1 MRKFVSPSF
10 CLTLVNLLL
19 LCVTAHAENPQWIW
33 HDNHGA
39 AIQTNEVRYF
49 RKTFEAKP
57 RFNKVLLSA
66 AADDEATIYIN
77 GKQVAHPKDFSKP
90 AYEDVTS
97 QVKRGRN
104 VIAVRGLNIN
114 SDVAGVLVMLEMKTG
129 KQRGEFVVSDETWLA
144 SDEEKEGWR
153 ELNFDDSAWSK
164 ARSKGK
170 LGDQP
175 WGDVLKVPVATSAE
189 SLTVLPGFKA
199 ELIRSSEI
207 GEGSWICMTTDDKGR
222 LIISPQDDKQPL
234 LRVTLSRSGKVSN
247 IEPIPAPV
255 HQAMGLLYAHDSLYV
270 NGHGPKGTGLYRLI
284 DANHNDRFETNEVH
298 FLQKFEGEGEHGYH
312 AVVEGPDK
320 MIYVMNGNH
329 TKVPKGLAESS
340 PHKNYEEELLLARQW
355 DANGHAVGILAP
367 GGHILRTDPEGKKW
381 ELVLAG
387 FRNTYDFDFNPEG
400 EIFGFD
406 SDMEWDWGLPWYRP
420 TRIIHCIPGGEYG
433 WRSGS
438 AKWPEYYADSLPPV
452 VNVGVGSPTGV
463 KFGTKSNFPEEYRK
477 AMFAF
482 DWSYG
487 RIFAVH
493 LKPNGATYS
502 GDFEVFLKGKPLN
515 LTDLEFGKDGAMY
528 FITGGR
534 GTQSGLYRVS
544 YVGPK
549 REPAAKTKEELEA
562 EEAGAKARAARHSLE
577 AYYGKRD
584 PRAVDWAW
592 PYLRSPDRFLSY
604 AARIAIEWQPV
615 ERWKDMAILE
625 SNTNAALNALLSL
638 ARCGGKETQRDL
650 LTAALKKFPLDSL
663 SVTQKLQ
670 KLRIIELS
678 FIRQGKP
685 DADLAKLAIEKLDPA
700 YPSDDEFVNRELSQL
715 LIYLEAPDV
724 VTKTL
729 ALLDKAPTQEE
740 QVHYIFYLRNLKN
753 GPPGDNRWQQNIWTL
768 EQRKH
773 YFDWFRF
780 AQEAS
785 KGEVTYPQGSA
796 YLVWTNQ
803 KKAVERHPADLLR
816 WFKEADR
823 EYGDGASYPKY
834 LVNIRKD
841 AIDTLSPDERIALSS
856 WIEDYKSIAAFK
868 PTKERSFVKEW
879 TMADL
884 ENDLSQAAHGRSFSN
899 GKAAFNDA
907 QCIQCHRL
915 NNEGGSIGPELTAAF
930 SKYSRRDV
938 LESIID
944 PSKVI
949 SDQFQNYIVLKKDGD
964 SVTGRIVDE
973 TNEKLVVQ
981 PNPLLPER
989 VEIKK
994 SEIAE
999 RKPLKVSPMPQG
1011 LLNQFDKDEILD
1023 LLGYLESMGKEKG
1036 PNFKPVAEAKQ

>member
-1 MRKFVSPSF
+1 MRKIVPASVWFGFANV
-10 CLTLVNLLL
+10 LLL
-19 LCVTAHAENPQWIW
+19 AAAARAENPHWIW

-39 AIQTNEVRYF
+39 KIQDNEVRFF
-49 RKTFEAKP
+49 RKTFDYNGRLTRAT
-57 RFNKVLLSA
+57 LTI
-66 AADDEATIYIN
+66 AADDEATVYIN
-77 GKQVAHPKDFSKP
+77 GKEVLQPKGWEKP
-90 AYEDVTS
+90 TYKDVTDD
-97 QVKRGRN
+97 VKRGRN
-104 VIAVRGLNIN
+104 VIAIRGRNAT
-114 SDVAGVLVMLEMKTG
+114 SDVAGILATLQLYSG
-129 KQRGEFVVSDETWLA
+129 RRSDTTIVTDESWLA
-144 SDEEKEGWR
+144 ADKEQTGWQ
-153 ELNFDDSAWSK
+153 ELDFNDSGWSK
-164 ARSKGK
+164 AKSKGK

-175 WGDVLKVPVATSAE
+175 WGDILKVPVATPAE
-189 SLTVLPGFKA
+189 SLTVLPGFKV
-199 ELIRSSEI
+199 ELVHSSEI
-207 GEGSWICMTTDDKGR
+207 GEGSWICMAVDSKGR
-222 LIISPQDDKQPL
+222 LIISPQDDRQPL
-234 LRVTLSRSGKVSN
+234 LRVTLTRTGKLSK
-247 IEPIPAPV
+247 IEPIPAPL

-270 NGHGPKGTGLYRLI
+270 NGHGPNGTGLYRLI
-284 DANHNDRFETNEVH
+284 DANHNDLFETNEVH
-298 FLQKFEGEGEHGYH
+298 FLKKMEGEGEHGYH

-329 TKVPKGLAESS
+329 TKVPKGLEPNS
-340 PHKNYEEELLLARQW
+340 PHKNYQEDFLLARQW

-367 GGHILRTDPEGKKW
+367 GGYVLRTDPEGKKW
-381 ELVLAG
+381 ELILAG
-387 FRNTYDFDFNPEG
+387 FRNSYDFDFSADG
-400 EIFGFD
+400 EMFTFD

-420 TRIIHCIPGGEYG
+420 TRINHCVLGAEFG

-438 AKWPEYYADSLPPV
+438 ADWPDYYADSLPATL
-452 VNVGVGSPTGV
+452 NIGIGSPTGV
-463 KFGTKSNFPEEYRK
+463 KFGTKSNYPDKYRK
-477 AMFAF
+477 ALFLF

-493 LKPNGATYS
+493 LKPDGASYS

-544 YVGPK
+544 YTGKPE
-549 REPAAKTKEELEA
+549 RLAKTKEDLEA
-562 EEAGAKARAARHSLE
+562 EKAGAKARATRHALE
-577 AYYGKRD
+577 AFYGKQD
-584 PRAVDWAW
+584 PKAVDFAW
-592 PYLRSPDRFLSY
+592 PYLASPDRFLSF

-615 ERWKDMAILE
+615 DQWKDRAVKE
-625 SNTNAALNALLSL
+625 TNTTAALNALLSL

-650 LTAALKKFPLDSL
+650 LMALKKFPLDSL
-663 SVTQKLQ
+663 SVTQKLE
-670 KLRIIELS
+670 KLRVIELS

-685 DADLAKLAIEKLDPA
+685 DADLAKLAIEKLDHA
-700 YPSDDEFVNRELSQL
+700 YPSDNEFVNRELSQL

-724 VTKTL
+724 VTKTM

-740 QVHYIFYLRNLKN
+740 QVHYIFYLRNLKT
-753 GPPGDNRWQQNIWTL
+753 GWTL

-773 YFDWFRF
+773 YFEWFRF

-785 KGEVTYPQGSA
+785 KGEVTYPQGGA

-803 KKAVERHPADLLR
+803 KKAIERHPADLLR

-823 EYGDGASYPKY
+823 DYGDGVSYPKY
-834 LVNIRKD
+834 LINIRKD
-841 AIDTLSPDERIALSS
+841 AIEALSADERLALSS
-856 WIEDYKSIAAFK
+856 WISDYASFAAFK
-868 PTKERSFVKEW
+868 PTRERHFVKEW
-879 TMADL
+879 TVADL
-884 ENDLSQAAHGRSFSN
+884 ETDLSQAAQGRNFAS

-915 NNEGGSIGPELTAAF
+915 NNEGGSIGPELTAVF

-938 LESIID
+938 LESIIE

-949 SDQFQNYIVLKKDGD
+949 SDQYQNYVIVKKDGD
-964 SVTGRIVDE
+964 SETGKIIDE
-973 TNEKLVVQ
+973 TADKIVIQ
-981 PNPLLPER
+981 PNPLLPDR

-999 RKPLKVSPMPQG
+999 RKASKVSPMPQG
-1011 LLNQFDKDEILD
+1011 LLNQFSKDEILD